1 MVLKQLDIDMHK
13 KLNFNPYLAKYIKI
27 KSKWIIYLN
36 TKYKIMNFQKKIFLM
51 FDQAN
56 TF

>member
-27 KSKWIIYLN
+27 KSKWIIHLN
-36 TKYKIMNFQKKIFLM
+36 TKYKIMNFQKKFFLM